1 MGFFTN
7 LIKDDVASAKLKYEH
22 AADDLLKHYEM
33 SKKIANIFGPMASMG
48 VGIGKEIADW
58 TGITGSTTGFSMDD
72 LKADWAGATGKT
84 LDEAW
89 RGGMLTRS
97 GNGK

>member
-1 MGFFTN
+1 
-7 LIKDDVASAKLKYEH
+7 
-22 AADDLLKHYEM
+22 
-33 SKKIANIFGPMASMG
+33 
-48 VGIGKEIADW
+48 
-58 TGITGSTTGFSMDD
+58 MDD